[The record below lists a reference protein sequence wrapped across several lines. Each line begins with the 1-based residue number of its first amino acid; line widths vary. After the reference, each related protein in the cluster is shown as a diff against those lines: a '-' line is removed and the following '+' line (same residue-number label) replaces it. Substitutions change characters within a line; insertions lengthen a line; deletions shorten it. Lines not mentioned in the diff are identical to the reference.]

1 MARKTNGAKDAAN
14 ADFKQGRTDSYGS
27 TTGTVGLRGDRDI
40 APNGPGRRS
49 KGNSHGS
56 GRGGARAGNHG
67 RVNGVNVVASGV
79 NPAYALTPSL
89 LELSSSFSF
98 GRALGAPIDCVAN
111 DTEMVIERDH
121 LMQGLVTWPG
131 IMTFSWLPTI
141 GISKDATSPVSLAAR
156 KLYYFVRHANSG
168 HVNYDAAD
176 LMNYV
181 VAADS
186 AFLLFSYFRRALG
199 MLNTWSPLNRYYAKY
214 AVESAGFDYE
224 DLFNNAAELA
234 FFLQQ
239 TAAKM
244 RSLVLPAK
252 LGFYQRHSAL
262 NDNIYADTEDARAQT
277 YQFVPA
283 GWYVWTEPTNAE
295 NPTKK
300 DWYLRFMPNPGIT
313 PLDTGA
319 SAAAGDL
326 EFEKTQRPDKA
337 VHLLTLQMMRD
348 IFNAVLE
355 PLLLSEDFN
364 IMSGDILKAY
374 GSDVIVGVAEPPIGY
389 TITPVYDQGMLDQI
403 ENMTILT
410 AEITRGADYFA
421 STTKF
426 DIVQRDGLFLEYNP
440 TIRSYEYLIRKPI
453 LNYHTGQASPERN
466 IMATRFTVYPA
477 SMETHAISKTD
488 TRRRC
493 NYTFTAL
500 GTELIT
506 AAWTTQFR
514 FVPGE
519 TIDDWTLET
528 QYKDVRTSN
537 PIAFANNAVTET
549 IEEYFARLAS
559 ITRTA
564 YFTSHP
570 LQYIAAS
577 KATLDQAQSETSVV
591 FQPIGYLSELNNF
604 YVLQMDDIVK
614 MHESAVLTL
623 FFRE

>member
-1 MARKTNGAKDAAN
+1 MAKENNRRKSAANGAT
-14 ADFKQGRTDSYGS
+14 QGRNDSYGTS
-27 TTGTVGLRGDRDI
+27 SSVNGNRGDRDTV
-40 APNGPGRRS
+40 ASGSGRRS
-49 KGNSHGS
+49 ASNSRGAS
-56 GRGGARAGNHG
+56 RGGSRSSNNARI
-67 RVNGVNVVASGV
+67 NGANIVASGV
-79 NPAYALTPSL
+79 NPPYALTPSL

-111 DTEMVIERDH
+111 DTEITPNSQT

-131 IMTFSWLPTI
+131 IMTFAWLPTI
-141 GISKDATSPVSLAAR
+141 GISEDATSPVSLAAR

-214 AVESAGFDYE
+214 AMESAGFNYE
-224 DLFNNAAELA
+224 NLFSNAAELA

-283 GWYVWTEPTNAE
+283 GWYVWTEPVDD
-295 NPTKK
+295 PSVTKK

-313 PLDTGA
+313 PI
-319 SAAAGDL
+319 AAGGADSEL
-326 EFEKTQRPDKA
+326 LFQRAQRPDRA
-337 VHLLTLQMMRD
+337 QRLLTLQDMRD

-374 GSDVIVGVAEPPIGY
+374 GSDIIVGVAEPPIGY

-410 AEITRGADYFA
+410 APVLRRSDDFYAQDPT
-421 STTKF
+421 F
-426 DIVQRDGLFLEYNP
+426 DIKQQNGLFLQFNP
-440 TIRSYEYLIRKPI
+440 TISSYEYLIRKPV

-466 IMATRFTVYPA
+466 IMATRFTVYPS
-477 SMETHAISKTD
+477 SMTSATLKAND
-488 TRRRC
+488 ARRGCTYR
-493 NYTFTAL
+493 FTAI
-500 GTELIT
+500 GTELILS
-506 AAWTTQFR
+506 AWTTQFR
-514 FVPGE
+514 FVPGSSV
-519 TIDDWTLET
+519 DDWTLEV

-537 PIAFANNAVTET
+537 PIAFANDTVTET
-549 IEEYFARLAS
+549 VEEYFARLAS
-559 ITRTA
+559 ITRTS

-570 LQYIAAS
+570 IQYIAAS
-577 KATLDQAQSETSVV
+577 KATLNDSQQETSVV

-604 YVLQMDDIVK
+604 YVLQMNDIVK